1 MNIIE
6 VPNTGIG
13 EYVSQNRDC
22 FLRSHIT
29 ITHASSIA
37 EARLSDHSRKY
48 PGTLHDIPKG
58 AVIELLGR
66 PWLPSYLV
74 RQVDGSWRA
83 IQNWRNVSSDEIP
96 KAYNVDTITIIYNPA
111 QNMNFPND
119 TDSAAMEADMN
130 QELKELI
137 TQYAEIKHKLDRPLA
152 EDGFLILSQL
162 AEYIAD
168 IYEGLPGKVSESVDK
183 RASCWRDISDRY
195 LSLAVTD
202 PELQQRLKRAVQNI
216 SRVTP

>member
-74 RQVDGSWRA
+74 RQVDGSWRD

-130 QELKELI
+130 
-137 TQYAEIKHKLDRPLA
+137 
-152 EDGFLILSQL
+152 
-162 AEYIAD
+162 
-168 IYEGLPGKVSESVDK
+168 
-183 RASCWRDISDRY
+183 
-195 LSLAVTD
+195 
-202 PELQQRLKRAVQNI
+202 
-216 SRVTP
+216 